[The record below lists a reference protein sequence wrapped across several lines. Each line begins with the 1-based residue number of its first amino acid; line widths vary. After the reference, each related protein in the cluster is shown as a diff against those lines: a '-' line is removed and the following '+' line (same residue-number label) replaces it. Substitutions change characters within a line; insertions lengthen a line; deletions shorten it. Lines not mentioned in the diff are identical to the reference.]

1 MIDLV
6 ELERLDFKGGDARSK
21 LDDVLSEVA
30 AFVEA
35 RTAAEVAQL
44 LQRKRRDDPSL
55 AQAIDPYVAKFQALA
70 LPLLTDRVTLGIFEH
85 LATIVADER
94 IGLYERLRARL
105 LALPIT
111 RRSVLAQ
118 QILAA
123 LRSSRQPLGRGTIAH
138 QGTSLP
144 AMVGSWMRVFE
155 TQGWKNPQAMFQ
167 MPEFKRLNDQD
178 DHRLRHIVHLA
189 TLLAAPETIELEVA
203 PMVGRAETVAS
214 AATPIPPVNL
224 PVAPVAAPAVPRPT
238 PQPIP
243 RVDRGPTMASVIA
256 RLQQSQQATVAEP
269 PTVAHLTPDDEQE
282 IRQHAATLAGLPAG
296 PNVQDAVN
304 QAIDRIIR
312 AKNLNFIDDNVR
324 RRFMTTMSARIKD
337 IRTSNET
344 LELLTRAEKIGGL
357 GYDQALADQLVTAA
371 SAEAARFQDHGEVQ
385 RLVVQQAAAAATPM
399 PKPPRVPAPT
409 PSISPSGPPAG
420 RAGMGRVVPPPPT
433 APAAAAPRPSPVPP
447 RPVTSPTPMTRS
459 TPTPAWPPPMPTAAT
474 RPLQLDRATMADI
487 RGRSRL
493 VGPVEELRGLT
504 VVDWR
509 RLGPDPIGCVRRVY
523 EKIQQLGRES
533 FTKRAEG
540 IKAWR
545 ESEPYRLYLDMG
557 HESLLTSKSVRD
569 VLFSRQQAGQPALT
583 EPEFSLIAD
592 LNRKLRF

>member
-6 ELERLDFKGGDARSK
+6 ELERLDLKGGDARSK
-21 LDDVLSEVA
+21 LDDALSEVA
-30 AFVEA
+30 AFAEA

-70 LPLLTDRVTLGIFEH
+70 LPLLTDRETLGVFEH

-118 QILAA
+118 QVLAA
-123 LRSSRQPLGRGTIAH
+123 LRSSSQPLGSGTIVH

-144 AMVGSWMRVFE
+144 ATVGSWMRVLE
-155 TQGWKNPQAMFQ
+155 AQGWKNPPAMFQ

-203 PMVGRAETVAS
+203 PMVGRAETVTS
-214 AATPIPPVNL
+214 AATPIPPANL
-224 PVAPVAAPAVPRPT
+224 PVAPVAAPAVPRPA

-243 RVDRGPTMASVIA
+243 GVDRGPTMASVIA
-256 RLQQSQQATVAEP
+256 RLQQSQQAAVAEP

-304 QAIDRIIR
+304 QAIDRVIH
-312 AKNLNFIDDNVR
+312 ANNLNFIDDNVR

-385 RLVVQQAAAAATPM
+385 RLVVQQAVAAASPM
-399 PKPPRVPAPT
+399 PKPPRVP
-409 PSISPSGPPAG
+409 S
-420 RAGMGRVVPPPPT
+420 VPPP
-433 APAAAAPRPSPVPP
+433 APAPLSVAAAPRPSPVPP

-474 RPLQLDRATMADI
+474 RPLQPDRTTMADI

-583 EPEFSLIAD
+583 EQEFSLIAD